1 MCPKESGGICRNR
14 FELFEKKI
22 SQKNIEERHHF
33 CQAEFFESERLI
45 NESDHYELNWG
56 LTNFDNIVSAFLTI
70 FQCIT
75 MEGWTKIMN
84 IYQDVYMEQFVLSYF
99 VMCVVI
105 CSFFLLNLTI
115 AVMLMKYEELD
126 KNTAN
131 SKHDLELRQI
141 GVSVDMP
148 LALINFL
155 IK

>member
-1 MCPKESGGICRNR
+1 VKDKNATINDYIWETVADHVQLCSVYSECPKVRGGVCRNR
-14 FELFEKKI
+14 FELFEKRI
-22 SQKNIEERHHF
+22 SDKSIEERHHY
-33 CQAEFFESERLI
+33 CQAQFFESERLI
-45 NESDHYELNWG
+45 NESDKYELNWG

-84 IYQDVYMEQFVLSYF
+84 IYQDVYMEQFVIAYF

-126 KNTAN
+126 KT
-131 SKHDLELRQI
+131 
-141 GVSVDMP
+141 
-148 LALINFL
+148 
-155 IK
+155 